1 VANAAKRNERE
12 REKAAK
18 AAERAAKTAAN
29 NTKKAIQTSQTGKH
43 TASNTPTSKPKR
55 QMPSSGGAAAAEV
68 LPAASPK
75 VNFHGHA
82 VKVPQRYT
90 QGWIVQIYH

>member
-1 VANAAKRNERE
+1 VANAAKREERE

-18 AAERAAKTAAN
+18 AAERASKTAAN
-29 NTKKAIQTSQTGKH
+29 NTKEAILISQIGKH
-43 TASNTPTSKPKR
+43 KASTTLTPKSKR

-68 LPAASPK
+68 LPAALPK

-82 VKVPQRYT
+82 VKLPQRYT
-90 QGWIVQIYH
+90 RS